1 MSETIG
7 RILAIVLVASVV
19 LVPLFA
25 LGWFLVFPKKRTFSW
40 ITLTAL
46 GLIFVGV
53 GVVSYFDEQPRA
65 VGYIDKAY
73 GLIPPPTEAAG
84 SMRDLYLENT
94 LYFIVTL
101 FAATVAYL
109 FSVQGKLKSSVPA
122 LQKLLPSRSDAFYNR
137 LDLLLVIIGGSVI
150 GFVFFNPTT
159 ARQALSAG
167 MGWVGAVNILSSGK
181 SGQSVTR

>member
-53 GVVSYFDEQPRA
+53 GVVSYFDEQPRE
-65 VGYIDKAY
+65 
-73 GLIPPPTEAAG
+73 P
-84 SMRDLYLENT
+84 
-94 LYFIVTL
+94 
-101 FAATVAYL
+101 
-109 FSVQGKLKSSVPA
+109 LKNSPIHR
-122 LQKLLPSRSDAFYNR
+122 RS
-137 LDLLLVIIGGSVI
+137 G
-150 GFVFFNPTT
+150 
-159 ARQALSAG
+159 
-167 MGWVGAVNILSSGK
+167 
-181 SGQSVTR
+181 